1 MERAGLR
8 FRPFFFVAP
17 SPFFGYV
24 PANDMPKKPPVPTS
38 LLVGDFF
45 KRHRD
50 ELSMNLV
57 GSDVGF
63 DRQILE
69 PTINRPGLA
78 LSGFYKYFALHRL
91 QVIGLAERSYLRHL
105 SAANAKERFSQL
117 CSHRIPCIVVS
128 RNQDLPGE
136 LVDIATDAGVS
147 VLQTSMV
154 TMNYINA
161 ATVRLDWEFAPTTT
175 EHACMIDVMGIG
187 ILIKGDSGTG
197 KSETVLSL
205 LRRGASLVA
214 DDMVRI
220 RNIEDRELIA
230 TAPELGRSYMEV
242 RGLGII
248 NVAALFGVGTFRT
261 EKRLDLCVTLRREE
275 DMNDMER
282 VGLDRES
289 VKVLGMDVPHIELP
303 VAPGR
308 DMAQLVEVA
317 ALDQKLKALG
327 HDSAV
332 EFNKKLL
339 KRMRDQR
346 KSVV

>member
-1 MERAGLR
+1 MPEGSRKTT
-8 FRPFFFVAP
+8 AP
-17 SPFFGYV
+17 PSV
-24 PANDMPKKPPVPTS
+24 
-38 LLVGDFF
+38 LVGDFF
-45 KRHRD
+45 TRHKR
-50 ELSMNLV
+50 ELSMKLV
-57 GSDVGF
+57 GSEKGF
-63 DRQILE
+63 DREILE

-78 LSGFYKYFALHRL
+78 LSGFYKYFALHRI
-91 QVIGLAERSYLRHL
+91 QVVGLAERSYLRHL
-105 SAANAKERFSQL
+105 SEQNSCDRFRTL
-117 CSHRIPCIVVS
+117 CEHKIPCIVVS
-128 RNQDLPGE
+128 RNQDLSDS
-136 LVDIATDAGVS
+136 LLAIAEEASIS
-147 VLQTSMV
+147 VFQTSMV

-161 ATVRLDWEFAPTTT
+161 ATVRLDWEFAPSCT
-175 EHACMIDVMGIG
+175 EHGCMVDVMGIG
-187 ILIKGDSGTG
+187 ILIRGDSGTG

-261 EKRLDLCVTLRREE
+261 EKRLDLCVTLRREDE
-275 DMNDMER
+275 MNDMER
-282 VGLDRES
+282 VGLDRDTIS
-289 VKVLGMDVPHIELP
+289 LLGMDVPHIELP

-308 DMAQLVEVA
+308 DMAQLIEVA

>member
-1 MERAGLR
+1 MPER
-8 FRPFFFVAP
+8 P
-17 SPFFGYV
+17 
-24 PANDMPKKPPVPTS
+24 NIPKIRQLK
-38 LLVGDFF
+38 VGDFF
-45 KRHRD
+45 RAHSA
-50 ELSMNLV
+50 ELGMHLV
-57 GSDVGF
+57 GEKVGF
-63 DRQILE
+63 DRIILE

-78 LSGFYKYFALHRL
+78 LTGFYKYFALHRI

-105 SAANAKERFSQL
+105 SERNAELRFREL
-117 CSHRIPCIVVS
+117 CRHQIPCIVVS
-128 RNQDLPGE
+128 RSLGLPE
-136 LVDIATDAGVS
+136 SLVRIANEAEVAVFQTD
-147 VLQTSMV
+147 MV

-161 ATVRLDWEFAPTTT
+161 ATVRLDWEFAPTITQ
-175 EHACMIDVMGIG
+175 HGCMIDVMGIG
-187 ILIKGDSGTG
+187 ILIRGDSGTG

-214 DDMVRI
+214 DDMVKI
-220 RNIEDRELIA
+220 RNIENRELIA

-261 EKRLDLCVTLRREE
+261 EKRLDLIVTLRREE
-275 DMNDMER
+275 ELNDMER
-282 VGLDRES
+282 VGLEHS
-289 VKVLGMDVPHIELP
+289 AINLLNIQIPHIELA
-303 VAPGR
+303 VAVGR

-339 KRMRDQR
+339 KRMREQR

>member
-1 MERAGLR
+1 MARE
-8 FRPFFFVAP
+8 
-17 SPFFGYV
+17 
-24 PANDMPKKPPVPTS
+24 KKPPAPRS
-38 LLVGDFF
+38 ILVGEFF
-45 KRHRD
+45 TRHKK
-50 ELSMNLV
+50 ELSMKLV
-57 GSDVGF
+57 GTDAGF
-63 DRQILE
+63 NREILE

-105 SAANAKERFSQL
+105 SEANAEQRFSDL

-128 RNQDLPGE
+128 RNQELPDRM
-136 LVDIATDAGVS
+136 LDIANEAGVS

-175 EHACMIDVMGIG
+175 EHGCMIDVMGIG

-220 RNIEDRELIA
+220 RNIEDRELIG

-275 DMNDMER
+275 ELNDMER
-282 VGLDRES
+282 VGLDRE
-289 VKVLGMDVPHIELP
+289 VVDVLGMEVPHIELP

-308 DMAQLVEVA
+308 DMAQLIEVA

>member
-1 MERAGLR
+1 M
-8 FRPFFFVAP
+8 PP
-17 SPFFGYV
+17 SPDK
-24 PANDMPKKPPVPTS
+24 AHSTKPPT
-38 LLVGDFF
+38 LEVGGFF
-45 KRHRD
+45 KRHYR
-50 ELSMNLV
+50 ELSMKLV
-57 GSDVGF
+57 GSEAGF
-63 DRQILE
+63 SRQILE

-78 LSGFYKYFALHRL
+78 LSGFYKYFALHRI
-91 QVIGLAERSYLRHL
+91 QVIGLAERSYLKHL
-105 SAANAKERFSQL
+105 SAENARKRFADL
-117 CSHRIPCIVVS
+117 CRQRIPCIVVS
-128 RNQDLPGE
+128 RGQDLPGDLLE
-136 LVDIATDAGVS
+136 IANEAGVS
-147 VLQTSMV
+147 VFQTSMV
-154 TMNYINA
+154 TMNYINS
-161 ATVRLDWEFAPTTT
+161 ATVRLDWEFAPSTT
-175 EHACMIDVMGIG
+175 EHGCMVDVMGIG

-197 KSETVLSL
+197 KSETVLAL

-220 RNIEDRELIA
+220 RNIEERELIA

-248 NVAALFGVGTFRT
+248 NVSALFGVGTFRT
-261 EKRLDLCVTLRREE
+261 EKRLDLVVTLRREE
-275 DMNDMER
+275 DMNSMER

-289 VKVLGMDVPHIELP
+289 VEVLGMNVPHIELP

-308 DMAQLVEVA
+308 DMAQLIEVA